1 MRPKRRA
8 PEVCERPNCGKKF
21 FARGLCNVHYYK
33 AWRGEEPFGARTNR
47 ENHAGTVMGG
57 YVRTLKDGKRI
68 FDHRRVM
75 EEMLGRPLLPE
86 ETVHHVNGDRSDNRP
101 ENLELW
107 SSSQPSGQR
116 IQDKIDWARSILRL
130 YGEND

>member
-1 MRPKRRA
+1 MALSKTKK
-8 PEVCERPNCGKKF
+8 CEKDGCSGPF

-33 AWRGEEPFGARTNR
+33 AWRSGEGFGKRVNR
-47 ENHAGTVMGG
+47 EKHAGTLMDGG
-57 YVRTLKDGKRI
+57 YVRTLKNGRRI

-75 EEMLGRPLLPE
+75 EEILGRPLLPE
-86 ETVHHVNGDRSDNRP
+86 ETVHHINGDRGDNRP

-116 IQDKIDWARSILRL
+116 IEDKIQWAKAILRL
-130 YGEND
+130 YGEDD